1 MLSVYIQ
8 GEKASFLTFNFYL
21 WPLLQQRVINIG
33 MYKIILFSFVFL
45 ALDQVSKWFVVFYL
59 ELEQKLYLNL
69 NNQFMNFYMAWNKG
83 INFGLFEGDSTVQ
96 AYILTGISIAISTVF
111 FIWLRNSTSLLIQIL
126 ASLVIGGALGNAID
140 RLLYGAVAD
149 FINVTCCG
157 IRNPYSFNL
166 ADVFIFIGLIGLL
179 IFKFDEK
186 QN

>member
-1 MLSVYIQ
+1 M
-8 GEKASFLTFNFYL
+8 
-21 WPLLQQRVINIG
+21 
-33 MYKIILFSFVFL
+33 
-45 ALDQVSKWFVVFYL
+45 SKWLVVFYF

-83 INFGLFEGDSTVQ
+83 INFGLFEGDSTFQ
-96 AYILTGISIAISTVF
+96 AYILTAISIIISIVF
-111 FIWLRNSTSLLIQIL
+111 FVWLRNSTRFLMQIL

>member
-1 MLSVYIQ
+1 
-8 GEKASFLTFNFYL
+8 
-21 WPLLQQRVINIG
+21 
-33 MYKIILFSFVFL
+33 MYKILLFSFVFL
-45 ALDQVSKWFVVFYL
+45 ALDQLSKWFVVFYL
-59 ELEQKLYLNL
+59 ELKQKLYLNL

-83 INFGLFEGDSTVQ
+83 INFGLFGGDSAIQ
-96 AYILTGISIAISTVF
+96 AYFLTGISIAISTVF

-149 FINVTCCG
+149 FINFTCCG

>member
-1 MLSVYIQ
+1 
-8 GEKASFLTFNFYL
+8 
-21 WPLLQQRVINIG
+21 
-33 MYKIILFSFVFL
+33 MYRILIFSFVFL
-45 ALDQVSKWFVVFYL
+45 TLDQVSKWLVVFYF

-83 INFGLFEGDSTVQ
+83 INFGLLEGDSTVQ
-96 AYILTGISIAISTVF
+96 AYILTAISIIISLAF
-111 FIWLRNSTSLLIQIL
+111 FVWLRNSTRFLMQIL

>member
-1 MLSVYIQ
+1 MLFVSIQ

-33 MYKIILFSFVFL
+33 MYKILLFSFVFL

-96 AYILTGISIAISTVF
+96 AYILTGISIAISIVF

-179 IFKFDEK
+179 IFKYDEK
-186 QN
+186 HN

>member
-1 MLSVYIQ
+1 M
-8 GEKASFLTFNFYL
+8 
-21 WPLLQQRVINIG
+21 
-33 MYKIILFSFVFL
+33 
-45 ALDQVSKWFVVFYL
+45 SKWLVVFYF
-59 ELEQKLYLNL
+59 ELGQKLYLNL

-96 AYILTGISIAISTVF
+96 AYILTAISIIISIVF
-111 FIWLRNSTSLLIQIL
+111 FVWLRNSTRFLMQIL

>member
-1 MLSVYIQ
+1 M
-8 GEKASFLTFNFYL
+8 F
-21 WPLLQQRVINIG
+21 
-33 MYKIILFSFVFL
+33 KILLFSFVFL
-45 ALDQVSKWFVVFYL
+45 ILDQLSKWFVVFYL
-59 ELEQKLYLNL
+59 DLEQKLYLNL

-96 AYILTGISIAISTVF
+96 AYILTAISIIISVVF
-111 FIWLRNSTSLLIQIL
+111 FVWLRNSTRFLMQIL
-126 ASLVIGGALGNAID
+126 ASSVIGGALGNAID

-179 IFKFDEK
+179 ILKFDEK

>member
-1 MLSVYIQ
+1 M
-8 GEKASFLTFNFYL
+8 
-21 WPLLQQRVINIG
+21 
-33 MYKIILFSFVFL
+33 
-45 ALDQVSKWFVVFYL
+45 SKWLVVFYF

-96 AYILTGISIAISTVF
+96 AYILTAISIIISLAF
-111 FIWLRNSTSLLIQIL
+111 FVWLRNSKRFLMQIL

-140 RLLYGAVAD
+140 RFLYGAVAD

-166 ADVFIFIGLIGLL
+166 ADVFIFTGLMGLL
-179 IFKFDEK
+179 LFKFEEK

>member
-1 MLSVYIQ
+1 MLFVSIQ

-21 WPLLQQRVINIG
+21 WPLLQQRVINIE

-45 ALDQVSKWFVVFYL
+45 TLDQVSKWFVVFHL
-59 ELEQKLYLNL
+59 ELKQKLYLNL

-96 AYILTGISIAISTVF
+96 AYILTAISIAISIVF
-111 FIWLRNSTSLLIQIL
+111 FIWLRNSTSFLMHIL
-126 ASLVIGGALGNAID
+126 AALVVGGALGNAID
-140 RLLYGAVAD
+140 RILYGAVAD

-157 IRNPYSFNL
+157 FRNPYSFNL
-166 ADVFIFIGLIGLL
+166 ADIFIFTGLVGLL
-179 IFKFDEK
+179 VFNFDEK

>member
-1 MLSVYIQ
+1 MYRILIFSVV
-8 GEKASFLTFNFYL
+8 FLT
-21 WPLLQQRVINIG
+21 
-33 MYKIILFSFVFL
+33 
-45 ALDQVSKWFVVFYL
+45 LDQVSKWLVVFYF

-83 INFGLFEGDSTVQ
+83 INFGLLEGDSTVQ
-96 AYILTGISIAISTVF
+96 AYILTAISIIISIVF
-111 FIWLRNSTSLLIQIL
+111 FVWLRNSTRFLMQIL

>member
-1 MLSVYIQ
+1 MLFVSIQ

-33 MYKIILFSFVFL
+33 MYKILLFSFVFL

-111 FIWLRNSTSLLIQIL
+111 LIWLRNSTSLLIQIL

-179 IFKFDEK
+179 IFKYDEK
-186 QN
+186 HN